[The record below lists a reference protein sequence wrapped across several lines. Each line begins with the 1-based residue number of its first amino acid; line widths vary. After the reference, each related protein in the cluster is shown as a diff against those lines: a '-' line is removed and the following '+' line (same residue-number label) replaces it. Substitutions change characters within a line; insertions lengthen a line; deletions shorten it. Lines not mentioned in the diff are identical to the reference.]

1 MKIPA
6 EMMKRGAT
14 PPRPVDPPAARVS
27 DIAGLTVGD
36 AAMIKRT
43 ICAAACAG
51 RYVDLEAL
59 ARDLIA
65 AFKQVNAA
73 GAVL

>member
-1 MKIPA
+1 MSTSNDHLVP
-6 EMMKRGAT
+6 G
-14 PPRPVDPPAARVS
+14 

-36 AAMIKRT
+36 AAMIKKT